1 MERRTTPLRFH
12 WSLSQAGNALRR
24 GAERDRMPGVPDFA
38 AQLELCRRA
47 EEHGVDSM
55 LMAIGYTRPDPLLLS
70 LALGLETE
78 RIRFMVACRAGL
90 LSPVA
95 FVQQVNTAS
104 AVLGGR
110 ICLNMVAGH
119 TPRELG
125 YYGCFLSHDERFEQ
139 TDEFLSV
146 CRALWEGNGPVSFAG
161 RYYQVED
168 CRVGTP
174 FVSADGQAPE
184 IFVGGNSDLAAEL
197 AARHASCLWRFPEP
211 PEELRKRIAPVIVVG
226 SWPRLSVR
234 VMKPILMR

>member
-55 LMAIGYTRPDPLLLS
+55 LMAVGYTRPDPLLLS

-104 AVLGGR
+104 AVLGG
-110 ICLNMVAGH
+110 LSFFVGALM
-119 TPRELG
+119 TPLTGVIG
-125 YYGCFLSHDERFEQ
+125 YYTMVSMTLNAHEIPLPDGASAPL
-139 TDEFLSV
+139 
-146 CRALWEGNGPVSFAG
+146 ALPPGGGLTTLPAG
-161 RYYQVED
+161 R
-168 CRVGTP
+168 
-174 FVSADGQAPE
+174 
-184 IFVGGNSDLAAEL
+184 LAKVTA
-197 AARHASCLWRFPEP
+197 
-211 PEELRKRIAPVIVVG
+211 V
-226 SWPRLSVR
+226 
-234 VMKPILMR
+234 